1 MTVITRVHMLGT
13 AALLVVVPFASAMA
27 QTQAPL
33 PSQTSP
39 PEIVKPQAT
48 PSEQRQVMPPAKSG
62 EVAPNS
68 SLVGL
73 VVMSSDGRKLGSVRN
88 VSTGPDGKTV
98 IFLKTGSF
106 LGFGGHVVAIPEG
119 KFTRS
124 GDFIQLGMTAEDVSK
139 LPEAKD

>member
-1 MTVITRVHMLGT
+1 MTVITRARMVGT
-13 AALLVVVPFASAMA
+13 AALLVAFPFASAMA

-33 PSQTSP
+33 PSQT
-39 PEIVKPQAT
+39 EMVKRQTT
-48 PSEQRQVMPPAKSG
+48 PSEQQQVTPPTNSG
-62 EVAPNS
+62 VVAPNS

-73 VVMSSDGRKLGSVRN
+73 AAMSSDGRKLGSVQN

-98 IFLKTGSF
+98 IFLKTGGF
-106 LGFGGHVVAIPEG
+106 LGFGGRVVAIPEG

-124 GDFIQLGMTAEDVSK
+124 GEFIQLGMTAEDVSK

>member
-1 MTVITRVHMLGT
+1 MTVITPARMLGT
-13 AALLVVVPFASAMA
+13 AALLVAVPFASAMA
-27 QTQAPL
+27 QTQAPV
-33 PSQTSP
+33 PSPTSP
-39 PEIVKPQAT
+39 PEIVKPQTT
-48 PSEQRQVMPPAKSG
+48 PSEQRQALPPAKSG
-62 EVAPNS
+62 VVAPNS

-73 VVMSSDGRKLGSVRN
+73 AVMSSDGRKLGSVQN

-106 LGFGGHVVAIPEG
+106 LGFGGRVVAIPEG

-124 GDFIQLGMTAEDVSK
+124 GEFIQLGMTAEEVSK